1 MPTGAETPAPRS
13 TRTPSPQARVAP
25 AGALRRFLFSP
36 AHAEHAHAL
45 YSWRRVLW
53 LTGVDY
59 FSTLGYQP
67 AIAFVAAGALSPIAT
82 LFLIA
87 VTLLGA
93 LPVYAEIAKRSYAG
107 QGSLALLERLVPGWA
122 GKAFVL
128 VLLGFATTDFV
139 ITMTLSASD
148 AAQHAVENPMLHPLL
163 GEHRL
168 LVAIGL
174 LILLGLVFLAG
185 FREAISVA
193 AFACV
198 PYLALN
204 VAVIARAGYEVSTH
218 PQIFPAYRAT
228 LAARGDWPA
237 LLLAGAVVFPRL
249 ALGLSGFETGVSVM
263 PLVRGDPDDGKPP
276 AGRIRNTRK
285 LLFAAAAI
293 MSVLLL
299 LSSFVTATLI
309 PESAF
314 ARGGAA
320 EGRAL
325 AYLAHELLGP
335 VFGSVYDFSTILTL
349 WFAGAS
355 AMAAMLNLVPRYLP
369 RFGMAP
375 RWVEHPRP
383 LVLLLV
389 AIDVVITIAFKADV
403 EAQGGA
409 YATGVLVLLVS
420 AGVAVAL
427 ALGREARA
435 TERERRGRARVKV
448 AYYWLVT
455 LVLTFTLVDN
465 VIARYDGVLIAGL
478 FILTILAA
486 SGLSRVRRA
495 TELRVETMT
504 FADEASREVWSSLRG
519 KKINLVPVG
528 GSLSAE
534 TLQAKVERL
543 RRDYRAEAPIAFVHV
558 DLADDTS
565 DFRSVL
571 TARVSREGAY
581 YLLAIRGA
589 VAIPNTIA
597 WVSEAL
603 DPIAIYLEL
612 SLKTPMRQALEHLLW
627 GGGEV
632 GVLVYEILVRYWHS
646 TPEDDVRPLIFL
658 VSR

>member
-1 MPTGAETPAPRS
+1 MSAPSRS
-13 TRTPSPQARVAP
+13 ARRPSPRAHVAP
-25 AGALRRFLFSP
+25 AGAARRFLFAAAP
-36 AHAEHAHAL
+36 GEHAHAR
-45 YSWRRVLW
+45 YAWSRVLW

-67 AIAFVAAGALSPIAT
+67 AIAFVAAGVLSPIAT

-87 VTLLGA
+87 VTLFGA

-107 QGSLALLERLVPGWA
+107 QGSLALLERLVPGWG

-128 VLLGFATTDFV
+128 VLLGFAATDFV

-148 AAQHAVENPMLHPLL
+148 AAQHAVENPLLHGLL

-168 LVAIGL
+168 PVAIGL
-174 LILLGLVFLAG
+174 LLLLGAVFLAG
-185 FREAISVA
+185 FREAIGVA
-193 AFACV
+193 ALACV

-204 VAVIARAGYEVSTH
+204 VAVIARAGYEVVTH
-218 PQIFPAYRAT
+218 PQIFPAYRAS

-237 LLLAGAVVFPRL
+237 LLVAGALVFPRL
-249 ALGLSGFETGVSVM
+249 ALGMSGFETGVSVM
-263 PLVRGDPDDGKPP
+263 PLVKGDPDDGKPP

-285 LLFAAAAI
+285 LLFTAAAI

-299 LSSFVTATLI
+299 LSSFVTTTLI
-309 PESAF
+309 PEAAF
-314 ARGGAA
+314 QRGGAA
-320 EGRAL
+320 DGRAL
-325 AYLAHELLGP
+325 AYLAHEQLGSA
-335 VFGSVYDFSTILTL
+335 FGSVYDFSTILTL

-389 AIDVVITIAFKADV
+389 AIDVAVTVVFKADV

-409 YATGVLVLLVS
+409 YATGVMVLLVS

-427 ALGREARA
+427 ALGKEARA
-435 TERERRGRARVKV
+435 TTAERRPRLRLKTG
-448 AYYWLVT
+448 YYWAVT

-465 VIARYDGVLIAGL
+465 VIARYDGVLIAAL
-478 FILTILAA
+478 FIFAILTA

-495 TELRVETMT
+495 TELRVDQIS
-504 FADEASREVWSSLRG
+504 FADDASREAWSALRG
-519 KKINLVPVG
+519 KKVNLVPVG
-528 GSLSAE
+528 GSLDPE
-534 TLQAKVERL
+534 TLRAKVERL

-558 DLADDTS
+558 DLTDDTS
-565 DFRSVL
+565 EFRSVL
-571 TARVSREGAY
+571 SARVSREGAY
-581 YLLAIRGA
+581 YLMRIQGA
-589 VAIPNTIA
+589 VAIPNTLA

-612 SLKTPMRQALEHLLW
+612 SLKTPLRQAIEHLLW

-632 GVLVYEILVRYWHS
+632 GILVYEILVRYWHS
-646 TPEDDVRPLIFL
+646 TPEDDERPLIFL

>member
-1 MPTGAETPAPRS
+1 MAKPDEPRPV
-13 TRTPSPQARVAP
+13 RPGRKRSPQARVAAP
-25 AGALRRFLFSP
+25 GALRRFLFPPPRSDHG
-36 AHAEHAHAL
+36 HAAYPWH
-45 YSWRRVLW
+45 RVLW

-67 AIAFVAAGALSPIAT
+67 AIAFVAAGVLSPIAT

-87 VTLLGA
+87 VTLFGA
-93 LPVYAEIAKRSYAG
+93 LPVYSQIAGRSYAG
-107 QGSLALLERLVPGWA
+107 QGSLALLERLVPRWG
-122 GKAFVL
+122 GKLFVL
-128 VLLGFATTDFV
+128 ALLGFAATDFV

-148 AAQHAVENPMLHPLL
+148 AAQHAVENPLLHGVL
-163 GEHRL
+163 GEHRVA
-168 LVAIGL
+168 VAIFL
-174 LILLGLVFLAG
+174 LLLLGVVFLAG
-185 FREAISVA
+185 FREAIGVA
-193 AFACV
+193 ALACV
-198 PYLALN
+198 PYLGLN
-204 VAVIARAGYEVSTH
+204 LAVIGRAGYEVLTH
-218 PQIFPAYRAT
+218 PQIVQSYRVS

-263 PLVRGDPDDGKPP
+263 PLVQGHPGDTNPP

-285 LLFAAAAI
+285 LLFTAAAI

-299 LSSFVTATLI
+299 ASSLVTSTLI
-309 PESAF
+309 PAPAF
-314 ARGGAA
+314 ERGGAA
-320 EGRAL
+320 DGRAL
-325 AYLAHELLGP
+325 AYLAHELFGSA
-335 VFGSVYDFSTILTL
+335 FGSVYDVSTILTL

-389 AIDVVITIAFKADV
+389 AVDVAVTLAFHADV

-427 ALGREARA
+427 ALGKEAREAA
-435 TERERRGRARVKV
+435 LPERARLRAKT
-448 AYYWLVT
+448 AYYWAVT
-455 LVLTFTLVDN
+455 AVLTFTLVDN
-465 VIARYDGVLIAGL
+465 VIARHDGVLIAGL
-478 FILTILAA
+478 FIVAIVAA
-486 SGLSRVRRA
+486 SGLSRFRRA
-495 TELRVETMT
+495 TELRVENIT
-504 FADEASREVWSSLRG
+504 FADETSRELWSALRG

-528 GSLSAE
+528 APVDAE
-534 TLQAKVERL
+534 VLRLKAERL
-543 RRDYRAEAPIAFVHV
+543 RRDYRSDAPIAFVHV
-558 DLADDTS
+558 ELADDTS
-565 DFRSVL
+565 SFRSKLSASVV
-571 TARVSREGAY
+571 RDGAHY
-581 YLLAIRGA
+581 ILQIEGA
-589 VAIPNTIA
+589 VAIPNTLA

-612 SLKTPMRQALEHLLW
+612 SLKSQFQQAIEHLLW

-646 TPEDDVRPLIFL
+646 TPEDDERPLIFL